1 MLAFAPRANAVA
13 ALIVKLHSGV
23 WEFDFPS

>member
-1 MLAFAPRANAVA
+1 MLAFAPRANGA
-13 ALIVKLHSGV
+13 AAMIVKLRSGV